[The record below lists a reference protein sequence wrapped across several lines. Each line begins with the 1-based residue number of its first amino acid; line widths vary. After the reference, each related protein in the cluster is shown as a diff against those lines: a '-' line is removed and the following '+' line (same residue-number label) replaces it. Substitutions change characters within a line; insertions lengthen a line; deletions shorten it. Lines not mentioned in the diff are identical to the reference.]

1 MIRQIRALCL
11 LACGVTLASC
21 SMQASYL
28 NQSEFGSD
36 FVVSQQHQS
45 LNHNQRIRMVVLHY
59 TTGDWAQSL
68 QVLTTPSENPVS
80 AHYLIPERS
89 DASYPATEPLKV
101 YQLVSEQQRA
111 WHAGMSFWQ
120 GQQNLNDQSIGIELV
135 NRSRCVD
142 EVMPLCFTPDFDPAQ
157 LELLAQLL
165 KDILARH
172 PEISPTHIVGHSDI
186 SPQRKQDPGP
196 RFPWQWLA
204 RQGIGAWY
212 DEATVEKYWQQ
223 LPESVPLLSIQ
234 QALRAYGYG
243 IAVTGEFDEQTTL
256 YLRAFQQ
263 HFVPDLV
270 SGNPDRKTLAILFA
284 LVEKYQPQELPSLL
298 RGRIKQGQLDIN

>member
-11 LACGVTLASC
+11 LGAGLALVSC
-21 SMQASYL
+21 STQPSDATDSDFASYFVNDSVNDL
-28 NQSEFGSD
+28 
-36 FVVSQQHQS
+36 VVSQQHQS
-45 LNHNQRIRMVVLHY
+45 QNQNQRIRMVVLHY

-80 AHYLIPERS
+80 AHYLIPERL

-111 WHAGMSFWQ
+111 WHAGMSIWQ
-120 GQQNLNDQSIGIELV
+120 GQQSLNDQSIGIELV
-135 NRSRCVD
+135 NRSRCVN
-142 EVMPLCFTPDFDPAQ
+142 EGAPLCFTPDFDPAQ
-157 LELLAQLL
+157 LELLAKLL
-165 KDILARH
+165 QDILARH
-172 PEISPTHIVGHSDI
+172 PEIKPTHIVGHSDI

-212 DEATVEKYWQQ
+212 DESTVEKYWQQ
-223 LPESVPLLSIQ
+223 LPAQVPISTTQ

-243 IAVTGEFDEQTTL
+243 IEVTGEFDEQTQL
-256 YLRAFQQ
+256 YLKAFQQ
-263 HFVPDLV
+263 HFVPDSV
-270 SGNPDRKTLAILFA
+270 SGSADRKTLAILFA
-284 LVEKYQPQELPSLL
+284 LLEKYQPQALPTL
-298 RGRIKQGQLDIN
+298 